1 VEHHIIT
8 RYAFFHH
15 YHANTSVTESQLHLN
30 NHTNPEN
37 RNEEDEK
44 IPLQFF
50 KGEIAISPFKNAH
63 FAKTRHCALKN
74 KWHFTVIAITPVF
87 IIVNSNS

>member
-1 VEHHIIT
+1 LADAAAFLDII
-8 RYAFFHH
+8 
-15 YHANTSVTESQLHLN
+15 SVDQLLN
-30 NHTNPEN
+30 
-37 RNEEDEK
+37 
-44 IPLQFF
+44 